1 MNSLTMADS
10 LTQPSKPSALLWPFI
25 LLIGVVIYFGFP
37 CLGGERLDFWFQSFF
52 WQGQAWMIPHDSVW
66 GDVLAYKGP
75 KALIIFF
82 AVYLIFVAKPQKLL
96 VSRNNSLPSAF
107 LNSVLVRLAIYLLDG
122 ISNLPFF
129 SPSWLN
135 RRRAL
140 YALACMALVPIIS
153 TQLRAVS
160 HMATPLELKMYGGVH
175 EHLLLFQAKPAGY
188 PCHAF
193 PAGHASGGFALMC
206 LYWTWADRSY
216 RRLGLVIGLGVGGLM
231 GLYQIAR
238 GEHFL
243 SHTLATALI
252 AWLVSVC
259 LARWIEPTR
268 PS

>member
-10 LTQPSKPSALLWPFI
+10 LTQPSKPSALLWPFF

-82 AVYLIFVAKPQKLL
+82 AVYLIFVAA
-96 VSRNNSLPSAF
+96 LP
-107 LNSVLVRLAIYLLDG
+107 R
-122 ISNLPFF
+122 F

-140 YALACMALVPIIS
+140 YTLACMALVPIIS